1 MSRSFPDVK
10 KSKARAFIKKKSPR
24 PKGDLI
30 FDGLGVDAPTDQKTP
45 EAEPPSETLKVN
57 RKKSVPKTLKC

>member
-10 KSKARAFIKKKSPR
+10 KSKAKAFNKRKSPR

-30 FDGLGVDAPTDQKTP
+30 FDGLGVDVPTDQKTSG
-45 EAEPPSETLKVN
+45 AEPPSETLKVN
-57 RKKSVPKTLKC
+57 RKKCVLRL